1 MEENTTDIVEN
12 DVMDNSNVGIDDV
25 VDNSEPVN
33 TDNSDKQPQQEP
45 TNEPTNNQDQ
55 QKPKFT
61 TFEESLK
68 GYDELEKRL
77 GQQSNE
83 LGQLRKQVKKYQQ
96 KELELANKNGFE
108 TVEDYN
114 NYQLDRQDELYLANT
129 IADEYQKRLS
139 QCNYPEDVEK
149 MLNDY
154 RLNPSDELL
163 SEIESEFPV
172 QEVKK
177 LAILETQLKGQ
188 LEDKKNQALTEETK
202 LKLEG
207 FLNPI
212 VEANIERFKNPA
224 FAKLFGEGV
233 LAYGTNLDVD
243 RYISLIDDYA
253 KSINVANSIKKGI
266 DNDNKSATDEIA
278 GLSFNNNSNN
288 NVSNKSIDEMSDAEL
303 EKLISKVI

>member
-33 TDNSDKQPQQEP
+33 TDNSDKQLQQEQAG
-45 TNEPTNNQDQ
+45 EPTHNQDQ

-83 LGQLRKQVKKYQQ
+83 LGQLRKQVKEYQQ

-108 TVEDYN
+108 TVEDFN
-114 NYQLDRQDELYLANT
+114 NYQLDKQDELYLANT

-139 QCNYPEDVEK
+139 QCNYPEDVAK

-154 RLNPSDELL
+154 RSNPSDELL

-177 LAILETQLKGQ
+177 LAILETQIKGQ

-253 KSINVANSIKKGI
+253 KSINVANNIKKGI

-303 EKLISKVI
+303 ERLISKVI

>member
-1 MEENTTDIVEN
+1 MEENTTDIVVN

-33 TDNSDKQPQQEP
+33 TDNSDKQLQQEQAG
-45 TNEPTNNQDQ
+45 EPTHNQDQ

-83 LGQLRKQVKKYQQ
+83 LGQLRKQVKEYQQ

-108 TVEDYN
+108 TVEDFN
-114 NYQLDRQDELYLANT
+114 NYQLDKQDELYLANT
-129 IADEYQKRLS
+129 IADEYQKRLNL
-139 QCNYPEDVEK
+139 CNYPEDVAK

-163 SEIESEFPV
+163 SDIESEFPV

-177 LAILETQLKGQ
+177 LAILETQIKGQ

-253 KSINVANSIKKGI
+253 KSINVANNIKKGI

-303 EKLISKVI
+303 ERLISKVI